1 MSTQPHKPAVITDV
15 AKRAGVSHQTVSR
28 VLNKHPSVSEHT
40 RKKVLEAIQEL
51 DYRPNLTARSLVT
64 RKTSTI
70 GVVSCG
76 SSQYGPSQM
85 VYGIELAARDA
96 NYHVIITNIT
106 ELTREQISDAIDHLM
121 NQQVEGIILITP
133 LIIKLGDIKDLL
145 PSVPYVLIDAPWG
158 IDLPTVMIDQVSGA
172 RKITR
177 HVLDRGH
184 QKIAFLSGPLHWSDA
199 RGRLE
204 GFQQEMQHDGL
215 VADLIVEADWSAE
228 GGFLATQK
236 LLKKNF
242 DFTAM
247 IAANDQMALGAI
259 RAFKDAGL
267 RVPEDISIVGFD
279 DIPEAAFFDPP
290 LTTIKQNFGL
300 LGKRGVTHLLERLSD
315 PHTDVSQS
323 VIQTQLV
330 PRHSVKDLTAVG
342 KERTKS

>member
-1 MSTQPHKPAVITDV
+1 MSTPHKPAVITDV
-15 AKRAGVSHQTVSR
+15 AKLAGVSHQTVSR

-40 RKKVLEAIQEL
+40 RKKVLDAIQQL

-76 SSQYGPSQM
+76 GTQYGPSQM

-96 NYHVIITNIT
+96 GYHVIITSIT
-106 ELTREQISDAIDHLM
+106 ELTRDQISEAIHHLM

-133 LIIKLGDIKDLL
+133 LIVQLGDIKDLL
-145 PSVPYVLIDAPWG
+145 PNVPYVLIDAPWG

-184 QKIAFLSGPLHWSDA
+184 KQVAFLSGPLHWSDA

-204 GFQQEMQHDGL
+204 GFQQEMQQDGL
-215 VADLIVEADWSAE
+215 DPSQVIEADWSAE
-228 GGFLATQK
+228 GGFVAAQK
-236 LLKKNF
+236 LLKQK
-242 DFTAM
+242 DKFTALV
-247 IAANDQMALGAI
+247 AANDQMALGAI

-267 RVPEDISIVGFD
+267 KVPEDISVVGFD
-279 DIPEAAFFDPP
+279 DIPEAAYFDPP
-290 LTTIKQNFGL
+290 LTTIRQNFSL
-300 LGKRGVTHLLERLSD
+300 LGKRGVNHLIERLHE
-315 PHTDVSQS
+315 PNTDISQS

-330 PRHSVKDLTAVG
+330 QRQSVKILNGAQRSD
-342 KERTKS
+342 